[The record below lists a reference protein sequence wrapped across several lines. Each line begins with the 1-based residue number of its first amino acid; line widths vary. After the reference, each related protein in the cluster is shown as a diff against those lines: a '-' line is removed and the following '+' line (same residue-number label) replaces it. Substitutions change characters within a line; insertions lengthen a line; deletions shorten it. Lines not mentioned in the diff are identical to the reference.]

1 MFNIFKQYVDDASC
15 ILDGTEKS
23 LKQTLLELKFY
34 EKSSGLAVNADKTNV
49 VWFGSKKGSDLRMC
63 EEYKLHWENSCFSM
77 LGIIM
82 STDLNAITQLN
93 YEKKIKEMK
102 AFSKAGQKEF

>member
-1 MFNIFKQYVDDASC
+1 MRS
-15 ILDGTEKS
+15 
-23 LKQTLLELKFY
+23 
-34 EKSSGLAVNADKTNV
+34 V
-49 VWFGSKKGSDLRMC
+49 VRFGSKKGSDLRIC

-77 LGIIM
+77 MDIIM
-82 STDLNAITQLN
+82 STDLKAITQLN